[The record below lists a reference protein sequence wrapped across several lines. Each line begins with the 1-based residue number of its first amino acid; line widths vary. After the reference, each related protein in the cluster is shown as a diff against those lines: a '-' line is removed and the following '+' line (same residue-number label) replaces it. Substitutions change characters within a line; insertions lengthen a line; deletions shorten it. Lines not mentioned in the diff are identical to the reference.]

1 MFPFYVLFFS
11 FLFSLLTGFHSISHM
26 NVESCDRLI
35 TLHWNFGCWRCSATG
50 HFDSVSLVLRFSRAA
65 KIPPADVAFSFAV
78 YLSAMTGVSG
88 RASHRGYLLAL
99 LVWQGK
105 EGRGSEWC
113 FSHAVSAF
121 GTPGHVGLIW
131 IKPLQ
136 QLLFAVQIGFLGDT
150 LSVMHEVMDS
160 CLILVALSS
169 RVPWCPSF
177 VSTRGVTA
185 VICKSCHNYPRL
197 SSFPTAWLLQS
208 FHSMSAR
215 KLHPW
220 VYPWPRSVSFALQ
233 N

>member
-1 MFPFYVLFFS
+1 MWHFRLQFI
-11 FLFSLLTGFHSISHM
+11 FLPWLWFRVEPLTGAVFWHCLFGKGKKGEVLNDVFHM
-26 NVESCDRLI
+26 Q
-35 TLHWNFGCWRCSATG
+35 
-50 HFDSVSLVLRFSRAA
+50 
-65 KIPPADVAFSFAV
+65 
-78 YLSAMTGVSG
+78 YLP
-88 RASHRGYLLAL
+88 LAL
-99 LVWQGK
+99 LATWDW
-105 EGRGSEWC
+105 S
-113 FSHAVSAF
+113 
-121 GTPGHVGLIW
+121 GLN
-131 IKPLQ
+131 PSNNCC
-136 QLLFAVQIGFLGDT
+136 LLCRSDFLGDT